1 MTSEAA
7 ALLIICILIAAA
19 AALMIRQREKERRA
33 LFEKKSRDSF
43 GTTPKKVRSAEE
55 LAQIRAY
62 ADERAAKHDDGHFA
76 VDDITWNDC
85 DLDGVYNRINR
96 TMSGPGEEV
105 LYSWLRMPALDKMAL
120 EKRSGLIRFFSSSPD
135 VRERTERCVYDI
147 GYARRGSVYASLRKM
162 KSAKDHGA
170 GKYIASGLFT
180 VLSIVLLFIVPALGV
195 LLLVAAMLLN
205 AVIQIRARSDG
216 ASCIEAFSL
225 VIAMM
230 KAAERIGKLEA
241 GTGEDAE
248 AFVRQK
254 EHLSDAAR
262 ELAGFRRGAAFVTSS
277 SHVGTGIG
285 DMLISYVNLFF
296 HVDMIRHDGMLREV
310 RKHEKAVETLFDGL
324 GSVDAAIAAASFRQS
339 LPYACALSAAPAGG
353 QTSGSGQSLS
363 QAESAAA
370 PAGKTGHPAAYIRA
384 LDMYHILV
392 SGREPV
398 ANSIDAEKGVLITGS
413 NASGKSTFL
422 KTVAICAI
430 LGQALDIVPAREY
443 SAPFFRVY
451 SSMALTDNLRGGESY
466 FVVEIRSLKRICDAS
481 EDESPVPVL
490 AFIDEVLRGT
500 NTIERI
506 AASSEILASLDRPGT
521 LVFAATHDIE
531 LTYILKDHYTNVH
544 FGETIE
550 GGDVHFDYRLKPGR
564 SDTRNA
570 IRLLGASGYKE
581 AVVRRA
587 ADAAE
592 HFEKTGEWK
601 L

>member
-1 MTSEAA
+1 MTNQAV
-7 ALLIICILIAAA
+7 ALLAICILIAAA

-33 LFEKKSRDSF
+33 LFEKKSRESF
-43 GTTPKKVRSAEE
+43 GAVPKRALSSQE
-55 LAQIRAY
+55 LEQIRAY
-62 ADERAAKHDDGHFA
+62 ADDRAARESGRYFA
-76 VDDITWNDC
+76 IDDITWNDC
-85 DLDGVYNRINR
+85 DLDGILNRINR

-105 LYSWLRMPALDKMAL
+105 LYSWLRMPALDKKTL
-120 EKRSGLIRFFSSSPD
+120 DERSGLIRFFSSSPD
-135 VRERTERCVYDI
+135 FREKVERLICDI
-147 GYARRGSVYASLRKM
+147 GYARHGSVFGSLRKM
-162 KSAKDHGA
+162 KDAGNHGA
-170 GKYIASGLFT
+170 GKYVASGLFT
-180 VLSIVLLFIVPALGV
+180 AFSIILLFIVPAIGV

-216 ASCIEAFSL
+216 SSCIEAFSFVL
-225 VIAMM
+225 AMM
-230 KAAERIGKLEA
+230 KAAGRIGKLEA
-241 GTGEDAE
+241 EPGEDTE
-248 AFVRQK
+248 AFIRQR
-254 EHLSDAAR
+254 ERLTEAAR
-262 ELAGFRRGAAFVTSS
+262 ALSGFRRGAAFVTAS

-296 HVDMIRHDGMLREV
+296 HVDMIRHDGMLREI
-310 RKHEKAVETLFDGL
+310 RRHEEAVETLFDGL
-324 GSVDAAIAAASFRQS
+324 GSIDAAIAAASFRQS
-339 LPYACALSAAPAGG
+339 LPYACDMH
-353 QTSGSGQSLS
+353 
-363 QAESAAA
+363 AEEKREKEAMR
-370 PAGKTGHPAAYIRA
+370 PAAHIRA

-392 SGREPV
+392 SDRKPV
-398 ANSIDAEKGVLITGS
+398 ANSIDTGRDVLVTGS

-466 FVVEIRSLKRICDAS
+466 FVVEIRSLKRICDAA

-531 LTYILKDHYTNVH
+531 LTRILKDHYTNVH

-550 GGDVHFDYRLKPGR
+550 GGDVHFDYRLKPGK

-570 IRLLGASGYKE
+570 IRLLGVSGYRE
-581 AVVRRA
+581 DIVRRA

-592 HFEKTGEWK
+592 RFEQTGAWK